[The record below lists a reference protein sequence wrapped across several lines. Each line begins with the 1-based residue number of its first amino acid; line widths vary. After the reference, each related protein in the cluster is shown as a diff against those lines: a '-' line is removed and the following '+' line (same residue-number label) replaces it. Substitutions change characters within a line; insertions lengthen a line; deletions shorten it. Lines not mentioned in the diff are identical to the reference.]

1 MNSNGSSEDHTLN
14 YSVNT
19 GYTMQKNE
27 KNITDVSGYASYQS
41 PWGDVTA
48 SASANNDSS
57 RQYSL
62 ATTGDFV
69 LHGGGVTFTNDNF
82 GNSDAIVLVK
92 APGAKGARINGGN
105 STIDRWGY
113 GATNSLSAYRE
124 NQVNIDIDT
133 LENDVE
139 LKSTSTT
146 LIPRDGAVVLA
157 SFETDQGRS
166 VILNMSRNDGK
177 ALPFGA
183 EVYENDVQIDN
194 MGQGGQ
200 AFVRGISDAGEL
212 SVRWFEENQPAT
224 CLATFALPATQQTVG
239 SSQTL
244 LLDHITCRV
253 NNLKSNG
260 IDNEKE

>member
-1 MNSNGSSEDHTLN
+1 
-14 YSVNT
+14 
-19 GYTMQKNE
+19 QRK
-27 KNITDVSGYASYQS
+27 
-41 PWGDVTA
+41 
-48 SASANNDSS
+48 
-57 RQYSL
+57 
-62 ATTGDFV
+62 
-69 LHGGGVTFTNDNF
+69 
-82 GNSDAIVLVK
+82 
-92 APGAKGARINGGN
+92 PGQCR
-105 STIDRWGY
+105 Y
-113 GATNSLSAYRE
+113 
-124 NQVNIDIDT
+124 IDT

-139 LKSTSTT
+139 LKSTSAT
-146 LIPRDGAVVLA
+146 LVPRDGAVVLA

-183 EVYENDVQIDN
+183 EIYENDVQIGN

-212 SVRWFEENQPAT
+212 SVRWFEENQPVT
-224 CLATFALPATQQTVG
+224 CSATFALPATHKSLETQRTLPATQQTVG

-244 LLDHITCRV
+244 LLDHVTCRV

>member
-1 MNSNGSSEDHTLN
+1 MSIS
-14 YSVNT
+14 
-19 GYTMQKNE
+19 
-27 KNITDVSGYASYQS
+27 
-41 PWGDVTA
+41 
-48 SASANNDSS
+48 
-57 RQYSL
+57 
-62 ATTGDFV
+62 
-69 LHGGGVTFTNDNF
+69 
-82 GNSDAIVLVK
+82 
-92 APGAKGARINGGN
+92 
-105 STIDRWGY
+105 
-113 GATNSLSAYRE
+113 
-124 NQVNIDIDT
+124 DT

-139 LKSTSTT
+139 LKSTSAT
-146 LIPRDGAVVLA
+146 LVPRDGAVVLA

-183 EVYENDVQIDN
+183 EIYENDVQIGN

-212 SVRWFEENQPAT
+212 SVRWFEENQPVT
-224 CLATFALPATQQTVG
+224 CSATFALPATQQTVG

-244 LLDHITCRV
+244 LLDHVTCRV